1 MLEEQQQRKKMTMTR
16 KTSSSSYQNVISKLI
31 EECTNEPNK
40 DKRIEILNRVNSN
53 LLKPD
58 QLKITLSSQLTND
71 NIDKILHMLK
81 GRLLIV

>member
-16 KTSSSSYQNVISKLI
+16 KKPPSYQNEISKLI

-40 DKRIEILNRVNSN
+40 DKRIKILNRVNSN

-71 NIDKILHMLK
+71 NIDKVLHMIK